1 MNPSA
6 GISEKSKRRNRRGTQ
21 TETPRRK
28 PKKAMKK
35 SYLIITAAA
44 LLAAAS
50 CQKSDTAPAAPETR
64 YNPVDIVLSAA
75 IEGADTKVSYTE
87 DANVLKSAWEKD
99 DQVSL
104 VAYDLGGKV
113 LSNDVF
119 TATTAGT
126 TTEFSGTYSNP
137 DGAVAVSVFYPA
149 LTEGNG
155 SDATPWQSKTKMAGT
170 SPLTGVLFNM
180 VKDKEYISVRNH
192 YQLQRGNADLSNV
205 KEAAVMQGV
214 VTDFAALKAGEA
226 KVTLKNICYVI
237 KISAKVPSSA
247 GTVKSVFFQAK
258 KADGSNVSFCF
269 SGWTTVNSFGTYYG
283 NPWDSI
289 GLGLGSDF
297 NGASSDGTG
306 ISPDSSGYITAYLVG
321 YTGRDQTLPAGATL
335 KVSFSSALSKSST
348 PLASDLTL
356 EPGKMYRINVDM
368 TK

>member
-1 MNPSA
+1 
-6 GISEKSKRRNRRGTQ
+6 
-21 TETPRRK
+21 
-28 PKKAMKK
+28 MKK
-35 SYLIITAAA
+35 SYLIVTAAA

-64 YNPVDIVLSAA
+64 YYPVDIVLSAA

-104 VAYDLGGKV
+104 VAYDSGGKV
-113 LSNDVF
+113 LSNDIF
-119 TATTAGT
+119 TATEAGASAK
-126 TTEFSGTYSNP
+126 FSGTYSDP
-137 DGAVAVSVFYPA
+137 AGAVAVSVFYPA
-149 LTEGNG
+149 LTEGDG
-155 SDATPWQSKTKMAGT
+155 SDKTPWQSKTKMAGT
-170 SPLTGVLFNM
+170 SPLTGVLFDM
-180 VKDKEYISVRNH
+180 VKGKEFIEVRDH

-247 GTVKSVFFQAK
+247 VTVKFVTLQAK
-258 KADGSNVSFCF
+258 QTDGNYAELGFG
-269 SGWTTVNSFGTYYG
+269 GWDRIKTFGTGYG
-283 NPWDSI
+283 NPARSI
-289 GLGLGSDF
+289 GLGLGSDLQ
-297 NGASSDGTG
+297 SSSTYGTG

-321 YTGRDQTLPAGATL
+321 YTGRPQTLPAGATL
-335 KVSFSSALSKSST
+335 EVSFIGSSALSKSST

>member
-1 MNPSA
+1 
-6 GISEKSKRRNRRGTQ
+6 
-21 TETPRRK
+21 
-28 PKKAMKK
+28 MKK

-87 DANVLKSAWEKD
+87 VANVLKSAWEAKD
-99 DQVSL
+99 KVSL

-113 LSNDVF
+113 LSNDIF
-119 TATTAGT
+119 TATEAGASAK
-126 TTEFSGTYSNP
+126 FSGTYSDP
-137 DGAVAVSVFYPA
+137 AGAVAVSVFYPA
-149 LTEGNG
+149 LTEGDG
-155 SDATPWQSKTKMAGT
+155 SATPWQSKTKMAGT

-180 VKDKEYISVRNH
+180 VKDKEYISVRNS

-205 KEAAVMQGV
+205 KDAAVMQGV
-214 VTDFAALKAGEA
+214 VTDIKALKKGEA

-237 KISAKVPSSA
+237 KISAKVPSA
-247 GTVKSVFFQAK
+247 VGTVKSVIFQAE

-269 SGWTTVNSFGTYYG
+269 SGWTKVNSFGTYYG

-289 GLGLGSDF
+289 GLGLGSDLQS
-297 NGASSDGTG
+297 GTPLGTG

-321 YTGRDQTLPAGATL
+321 YTGRVQTLPAGATL
-335 KVSFSSALSKSST
+335 KVYLNSSAFSKSST

>member
-1 MNPSA
+1 
-6 GISEKSKRRNRRGTQ
+6 
-21 TETPRRK
+21 
-28 PKKAMKK
+28 MKK

-87 DANVLKSAWEKD
+87 DANVLKSAWEAKD
-99 DQVSL
+99 KVSL
-104 VAYDLGGKV
+104 VAYDSGGKV
-113 LSNDVF
+113 LSNDIF
-119 TATTAGT
+119 TATEAGASAK
-126 TTEFSGTYSNP
+126 FSGTYSDP
-137 DGAVAVSVFYPA
+137 AGAVAVSVFYPA
-149 LTEGNG
+149 LTEGDG
-155 SDATPWQSKTKMAGT
+155 TDATPWQSKTKMAGT
-170 SPLTGVLFNM
+170 SPLKGVLFNM
-180 VKDKEYISVRNH
+180 VKGKEYISVRVH

-247 GTVKSVFFQAK
+247 GTVKSVIFQAE

-269 SGWTTVNSFGTYYG
+269 SGWTKVNSFGTYYG

-297 NGASSDGTG
+297 DGASSDGTG

-321 YTGRDQTLPAGATL
+321 YTGKAQTLPAGATL
-335 KVSFSSALSKSST
+335 EVSFSGSSSFSKSST

>member
-1 MNPSA
+1 
-6 GISEKSKRRNRRGTQ
+6 
-21 TETPRRK
+21 
-28 PKKAMKK
+28 MKK

-87 DANVLKSAWEKD
+87 VANVLKSAWEKD

-104 VAYDLGGKV
+104 VAYDSGGKV
-113 LSNDVF
+113 LSNDIF
-119 TATTAGT
+119 TATEAGASAK
-126 TTEFSGTYSNP
+126 FSGTYSNP
-137 DGAVAVSVFYPA
+137 ADADDVSVIYPA
-149 LTEGNG
+149 LTKGDG
-155 SDATPWQSKTKMAGT
+155 SDKTPWQSKTKMAGT
-170 SPLTGVLFNM
+170 SPVTGVLFNM
-180 VKDKEYISVRNH
+180 VKGKEFLEVRDH
-192 YQLQRGNADLSNV
+192 SQLQRGNADLSNV

-214 VTDFAALKAGEA
+214 ITDTDIAALKAGEA

-247 GTVKSVFFQAK
+247 GTVKLVRFQAK
-258 KADGSNVSFCF
+258 QTDGNYTELGFG
-269 SGWTTVNSFGTYYG
+269 GWTTVNSFGTGYG
-283 NPWDSI
+283 NPARSI
-289 GLGLGSDF
+289 GLGLGSDLQ
-297 NGASSDGTG
+297 SSSTYGTG

-321 YTGRDQTLPAGATL
+321 YTGKAQTLPAGATL
-335 KVSFSSALSKSST
+335 EVSFSGSSALSKSST

>member
-1 MNPSA
+1 
-6 GISEKSKRRNRRGTQ
+6 
-21 TETPRRK
+21 
-28 PKKAMKK
+28 MKK

-104 VAYDLGGKV
+104 VAYDSDGKV
-113 LSNDVF
+113 LSNNVF
-119 TATTAGT
+119 TATEAGASAK
-126 TTEFSGTYSNP
+126 FSGTYTGP
-137 DGAVAVSVFYPA
+137 AEAVAVSVFYPA
-149 LTEGNG
+149 LTEGDG
-155 SDATPWQSKTKMAGT
+155 SDKTPWQSKTKMAGT
-170 SPLTGVLFNM
+170 STLTGVLSNM
-180 VKDKEYISVRNH
+180 VKDKPYIEVRDY

-205 KEAAVMQGV
+205 KDAAVMQGV
-214 VTDFAALKAGEA
+214 VTDIDALKKGEA

-237 KISAKVPSSA
+237 KISAKVPSSV
-247 GTVKSVFFQAK
+247 GTVKSVIFQAE

-321 YTGRDQTLPAGATL
+321 YTGEAQTLPAGATL
-335 KVSFSSALSKSST
+335 EVSFSGSSALSKSST

>member
-1 MNPSA
+1 
-6 GISEKSKRRNRRGTQ
+6 
-21 TETPRRK
+21 
-28 PKKAMKK
+28 MKK

-87 DANVLKSAWEKD
+87 DANVLKSAWEKND
-99 DQVSL
+99 AISL
-104 VAYDLGGKV
+104 VALDASGKV
-113 LSNDVF
+113 LSNDIF
-119 TATTAGT
+119 TTSTAGT
-126 TTEFSGTYSNP
+126 TAKFSGTYSNP
-137 DGAVAVSVFYPA
+137 AGAVAVSVFYPA
-149 LTEGNG
+149 LTEGDG

-180 VKDKEYISVRNH
+180 VKDKKYISVRHH

-214 VTDFAALKAGEA
+214 ITDTDIAALKAGEA

-247 GTVKSVFFQAK
+247 GTVKLVRFQAK
-258 KADGSNVSFCF
+258 QTDGNYAELGFG
-269 SGWTTVNSFGTYYG
+269 GWDRIKTFGTGYG
-283 NPWDSI
+283 NPARSI
-289 GLGLGSDF
+289 GLGLGSDLQ
-297 NGASSDGTG
+297 SSSTYGTG

-321 YTGRDQTLPAGATL
+321 YTGKAQTLPAGATL
-335 KVSFSSALSKSST
+335 EVSFSGSSALSKSST

>member
-1 MNPSA
+1 
-6 GISEKSKRRNRRGTQ
+6 
-21 TETPRRK
+21 
-28 PKKAMKK
+28 MKK

-104 VAYDLGGKV
+104 VAYDSDGKV

-119 TATTAGT
+119 TATEAGASAK
-126 TTEFSGTYSNP
+126 FSGTYSDP
-137 DGAVAVSVFYPA
+137 TGAAAVSVFYPA

-155 SDATPWQSKTKMAGT
+155 SDATPWQSKRKMAGT

-180 VKDKEYISVRNH
+180 VKDKKTISVRNSS
-192 YQLQRGNADLSNV
+192 QLQRGNADLSNV

-214 VTDFAALKAGEA
+214 VTVTDIPALKAGEA
-226 KVTLKNICYVI
+226 KVTLKNICFVI

-247 GTVKSVFFQAK
+247 VTVKFVTLQAK
-258 KADGSNVSFCF
+258 KADGSDASFCF
-269 SGWTTVNSFGTYYG
+269 AGWTRVNSFGTYYG
-283 NPWDSI
+283 NPWDYI
-289 GLGLGSDF
+289 TLGLGSDF
-297 NGASSDGTG
+297 DGSTYGTG
-306 ISPDSSGYITAYLVG
+306 ISPDSSGYITAYLMG
-321 YTGRDQTLPAGATL
+321 YTGKAQTLPAGATL
-335 KVSFSSALSKSST
+335 EVSFSGSSALSKSST

>member
-1 MNPSA
+1 
-6 GISEKSKRRNRRGTQ
+6 
-21 TETPRRK
+21 
-28 PKKAMKK
+28 MKK

-87 DANVLKSAWEKD
+87 DANVLKSAWEAK

-104 VAYDLGGKV
+104 VAYDSGGKV
-113 LSNDVF
+113 LSNDIF
-119 TATTAGT
+119 TATETGASAK
-126 TTEFSGTYSNP
+126 FSGTYSDP
-137 DGAVAVSVFYPA
+137 AGAVAVSVFYPA
-149 LTEGNG
+149 LTEGDG
-155 SDATPWQSKTKMAGT
+155 SDKTPWQSKTKMAGT
-170 SPLTGVLFNM
+170 STQNGVLYNL
-180 VKDKEYISVRNH
+180 VKDKETIMIRTSS
-192 YQLQRGNADLSNV
+192 QLQRGNADLSNV

-214 VTDFAALKAGEA
+214 VTDIDALKAGEA

-247 GTVKSVFFQAK
+247 GTVKAVTFQAA
-258 KADGSNVSFCF
+258 KADGSGAFFCF
-269 SGWTTVNSFGTYYG
+269 AGWTRVDSFGIRYG
-283 NPWDSI
+283 NPWDYI
-289 GLGLGSDF
+289 TLGLGSDF
-297 NGASSDGTG
+297 DGSTYGTG

-321 YTGRDQTLPAGATL
+321 YTGKAQTLPAGTTL
-335 KVSFSSALSKSST
+335 EVRFSGRSALSKSST

>member
-1 MNPSA
+1 
-6 GISEKSKRRNRRGTQ
+6 
-21 TETPRRK
+21 
-28 PKKAMKK
+28 MKK

-64 YNPVDIVLSAA
+64 SNPVDIVLSAA
-75 IEGADTKVSYTE
+75 IDGADTKVSYTE

-104 VAYDLGGKV
+104 VAYDSDGKV

-119 TATTAGT
+119 TATEAGASAK
-126 TTEFSGTYSNP
+126 FSGTYSDP
-137 DGAVAVSVFYPA
+137 AGAVAVSVFYPA
-149 LTEGNG
+149 LTEGDG

-170 SPLTGVLFNM
+170 STMTGVLFDM
-180 VKDKEYISVRNH
+180 VKGKEFIEVRDH

-214 VTDFAALKAGEA
+214 ITDTDIAALKAGEA

-247 GTVKSVFFQAK
+247 GTVKLVRVQAK
-258 KADGSNVSFCF
+258 QTDGNYAELGFG
-269 SGWTTVNSFGTYYG
+269 GWDRIKTFGTGYG
-283 NPWDSI
+283 NPARSI
-289 GLGLGSDF
+289 GLGLGSDLQ
-297 NGASSDGTG
+297 SSSTYGTG

-321 YTGRDQTLPAGATL
+321 YTGKAQTLPAGATL
-335 KVSFSSALSKSST
+335 EVELTGSSATLSKSST
-348 PLASDLTL
+348 PLAGDLTL

>member
-1 MNPSA
+1 
-6 GISEKSKRRNRRGTQ
+6 
-21 TETPRRK
+21 
-28 PKKAMKK
+28 MKK

-104 VAYDLGGKV
+104 VAYDSDGKV
-113 LSNDVF
+113 LSNDIL
-119 TATTAGT
+119 TATEAGASAK
-126 TTEFSGTYSNP
+126 FSGTYSDP
-137 DGAVAVSVFYPA
+137 AGAVAVSVFYPA

-170 SPLTGVLFNM
+170 STLTGVLSNM
-180 VKDKEYISVRNH
+180 VKDKQFIEIRDY

-214 VTDFAALKAGEA
+214 VTDIKALKAGEA

-247 GTVKSVFFQAK
+247 GTVKLVTFQAK
-258 KADGSNVSFCF
+258 QTDGNYTRLGIT
-269 SGWTTVNSFGTYYG
+269 GWTTVDSFGISYG
-283 NPWDSI
+283 NAARSI
-289 GLGLGSDF
+289 GLGLGSDLQSGSPF
-297 NGASSDGTG
+297 GTG

-321 YTGRDQTLPAGATL
+321 YTGEALTLPASATL
-335 KVSFSSALSKSST
+335 EVELNNTLMKSST

>member
-1 MNPSA
+1 
-6 GISEKSKRRNRRGTQ
+6 
-21 TETPRRK
+21 
-28 PKKAMKK
+28 MKK

-104 VAYDLGGKV
+104 VAYDSDGKV
-113 LSNDVF
+113 LSNDIF

-126 TTEFSGTYSNP
+126 TAKFSGTYSDP
-137 DGAVAVSVFYPA
+137 AGAVAVSVLYPA
-149 LTEGNG
+149 LTEGDG

-170 SPLTGVLFNM
+170 STLTGVLFDM
-180 VKDKEYISVRNH
+180 VKGKKYISVRTA

-214 VTDFAALKAGEA
+214 VTGTDIAALKAGEA

-247 GTVKSVFFQAK
+247 GTVKSVYFSAE

-297 NGASSDGTG
+297 DGSTYGTG
-306 ISPDSSGYITAYLVG
+306 ISPDSSGYITAYLMG
-321 YTGRDQTLPAGATL
+321 YTGKAQTLPAGATL
-335 KVSFSSALSKSST
+335 EVSFSGSSSFSKSST

>member
-1 MNPSA
+1 
-6 GISEKSKRRNRRGTQ
+6 
-21 TETPRRK
+21 
-28 PKKAMKK
+28 MKK

-64 YNPVDIVLSAA
+64 SNPVDIVLSAA

-87 DANVLKSAWEKD
+87 DANVLKSAWEAKD
-99 DQVSL
+99 KVSL
-104 VAYDLGGKV
+104 VAYDSGGKV

-119 TATTAGT
+119 TATEAGASAK
-126 TTEFSGTYSNP
+126 FSGTYSNP
-137 DGAVAVSVFYPA
+137 AGAVAVSVFYPA

-170 SPLTGVLFNM
+170 SPLTGVLFDL
-180 VKDKEYISVRNH
+180 VKGKQYISVREH

-214 VTDFAALKAGEA
+214 ITDTDIAALKAGEA

-247 GTVKSVFFQAK
+247 GTVKLVRFQAK
-258 KADGSNVSFCF
+258 QTDGNYAELGFG
-269 SGWTTVNSFGTYYG
+269 GWDRIKTFGTGYG
-283 NPWDSI
+283 NPARSI
-289 GLGLGSDF
+289 GLGLGSDLQ
-297 NGASSDGTG
+297 SSSTYGTG

-321 YTGRDQTLPAGATL
+321 YTGKAQTIPAGTTL
-335 KVSFSSALSKSST
+335 EVKFSGSSALSKSST
-348 PLASDLTL
+348 PLAGDLTL

>member
-1 MNPSA
+1 
-6 GISEKSKRRNRRGTQ
+6 
-21 TETPRRK
+21 
-28 PKKAMKK
+28 MKK

-75 IEGADTKVSYTE
+75 IEGADTKVGITE
-87 DANVLKSAWEKD
+87 DANVLKLAWEKD
-99 DQVSL
+99 DKISL
-104 VAYDLGGKV
+104 IATDKNGNI
-113 LSNDVF
+113 LSNDIF
-119 TATTAGT
+119 TATEAGASAK
-126 TTEFSGTYSNP
+126 FSGTYSDP
-137 DGAVAVSVFYPA
+137 AGAVAVSVFYPA
-149 LTEGNG
+149 LTEGDG
-155 SDATPWQSKTKMAGT
+155 SDKTPWQSKTKMAGT
-170 SPLTGVLFNM
+170 SPVTGVLFNM
-180 VKDKEYISVRNH
+180 VKGKEFIEVRDH

-214 VTDFAALKAGEA
+214 VTDINALKKGEA

-247 GTVKSVFFQAK
+247 GTVKLVRFQAK
-258 KADGSNVSFCF
+258 QTDGNYAELGFG
-269 SGWTTVNSFGTYYG
+269 GWDRIKTFGTGYG
-283 NPWDSI
+283 NPARSI
-289 GLGLGSDF
+289 GLGLGSDLQ
-297 NGASSDGTG
+297 SSSTYGTG

-321 YTGRDQTLPAGATL
+321 YTGKAQTLPAGATL
-335 KVSFSSALSKSST
+335 EVSFSGSSALSKSST

>member
-1 MNPSA
+1 
-6 GISEKSKRRNRRGTQ
+6 
-21 TETPRRK
+21 
-28 PKKAMKK
+28 MKK

-87 DANVLKSAWEKD
+87 DANVLKSAWEKND
-99 DQVSL
+99 AISL
-104 VAYDLGGKV
+104 VALDASGKV
-113 LSNDVF
+113 LSNDIF
-119 TATTAGT
+119 TTSTAGT
-126 TTEFSGTYSNP
+126 TAKFSGTYSNP
-137 DGAVAVSVFYPA
+137 AGAVAVSVFYPA
-149 LTEGNG
+149 LTEGDG

-180 VKDKEYISVRNH
+180 VKDKKYISVRHH

-214 VTDFAALKAGEA
+214 ITDTDIAALKAGEA

-247 GTVKSVFFQAK
+247 GTVKSVFFQAE

-289 GLGLGSDF
+289 ELGLGSDF

-321 YTGRDQTLPAGATL
+321 YTGRVQTLPAGATL
-335 KVSFSSALSKSST
+335 KVYLNSSAFSKSST

>member
-1 MNPSA
+1 
-6 GISEKSKRRNRRGTQ
+6 
-21 TETPRRK
+21 
-28 PKKAMKK
+28 MKK

-104 VAYDLGGKV
+104 VAYDSGGNV
-113 LSNDVF
+113 LSNDIF

-126 TTEFSGTYSNP
+126 TAKFSGTYTGP
-137 DGAVAVSVFYPA
+137 AEAVAVSVLYPA
-149 LTEGNG
+149 LTEGDG
-155 SDATPWQSKTKMAGT
+155 SDTTPWQSKTKMAGT

-180 VKDKEYISVRNH
+180 VKGKKFISVRVH

-214 VTDFAALKAGEA
+214 ITDFAALNAGEA

-237 KISAKVPSSA
+237 KISAKVPSSV
-247 GTVKSVFFQAK
+247 GTVKSVFFQAE

-321 YTGRDQTLPAGATL
+321 YTGRVQTLPAGATL
-335 KVSFSSALSKSST
+335 KVYLNSSAFSKSST

>member
-1 MNPSA
+1 
-6 GISEKSKRRNRRGTQ
+6 
-21 TETPRRK
+21 
-28 PKKAMKK
+28 MKK

-87 DANVLKSAWEKD
+87 VANVLKSAWEKD

-104 VAYDLGGKV
+104 VAYDSDGKV
-113 LSNDVF
+113 LSNDIF

-126 TTEFSGTYSNP
+126 TAKFSGTYSDP
-137 DGAVAVSVFYPA
+137 AGAVAVSVFYPA

-180 VKDKEYISVRNH
+180 VKDKKTISVRNDS
-192 YQLQRGNADLSNV
+192 QLQRGNADLSNV

-214 VTDFAALKAGEA
+214 VTDIPALKAGEA
-226 KVTLKNICYVI
+226 KVTLKNICFVI

-247 GTVKSVFFQAK
+247 VTVKFVTLQAK
-258 KADGSNVSFCF
+258 KADGSDASFCF
-269 SGWTTVNSFGTYYG
+269 AGWTKVNSFGTYYG
-283 NPWDSI
+283 NPWNYI
-289 GLGLGSDF
+289 TLGLGSDF
-297 NGASSDGTG
+297 DGSTYGTG

-321 YTGRDQTLPAGATL
+321 YTGRVQTLPAGATL
-335 KVSFSSALSKSST
+335 KVYLNSSAFSKSST

>member
-1 MNPSA
+1 
-6 GISEKSKRRNRRGTQ
+6 
-21 TETPRRK
+21 
-28 PKKAMKK
+28 MKK

-64 YNPVDIVLSAA
+64 SNPVDIVLSAA

-104 VAYDLGGKV
+104 VAYDSDGKV

-119 TATTAGT
+119 TATEAGASAK
-126 TTEFSGTYSNP
+126 FSGTYSDP
-137 DGAVAVSVFYPA
+137 AGAEAVSVFYPA
-149 LTEGNG
+149 LTEGDG

-180 VKDKEYISVRNH
+180 VKGKEFIEVRDH

-214 VTDFAALKAGEA
+214 ITDTDIAALKAGEA

-247 GTVKSVFFQAK
+247 GTVKLVRFQAK
-258 KADGSNVSFCF
+258 QTDGNYAELGFG
-269 SGWTTVNSFGTYYG
+269 GWDRIKTFGTGYG
-283 NPWDSI
+283 NPARSI
-289 GLGLGSDF
+289 GLGLGSDLQ
-297 NGASSDGTG
+297 SSSTYGTG

-321 YTGRDQTLPAGATL
+321 YTGKAQTLPAGATL
-335 KVSFSSALSKSST
+335 EVELTGSSATLSKSST
-348 PLASDLTL
+348 PLAGDLTL

-368 TK
+368 TE

>member
-1 MNPSA
+1 
-6 GISEKSKRRNRRGTQ
+6 
-21 TETPRRK
+21 
-28 PKKAMKK
+28 MKK

-87 DANVLKSAWEKD
+87 DANVLKSAWEAKD
-99 DQVSL
+99 KVSL
-104 VAYDLGGKV
+104 VAYDSGGKV
-113 LSNDVF
+113 LSNDIF
-119 TATTAGT
+119 KATEAGASAK
-126 TTEFSGTYSNP
+126 FSGTYTGP
-137 DGAVAVSVFYPA
+137 AGAVAVSVFYPA
-149 LTEGNG
+149 LTEGDG
-155 SDATPWQSKTKMAGT
+155 SATPWQSKTKMAGT
-170 SPLTGVLFNM
+170 SPVTGVLFNM
-180 VKDKEYISVRNH
+180 VKGEEFIEVRDH

-214 VTDFAALKAGEA
+214 VTDINALKKGEA

-247 GTVKSVFFQAK
+247 GTVKLVRFQAK
-258 KADGSNVSFCF
+258 QTDGNYAELGFG
-269 SGWTTVNSFGTYYG
+269 GWDRIKTFGTGYG
-283 NPWDSI
+283 NPARSI
-289 GLGLGSDF
+289 GLGLGSDLQ
-297 NGASSDGTG
+297 SSSTYGTG

-321 YTGRDQTLPAGATL
+321 YTGKAQTLPAGATL
-335 KVSFSSALSKSST
+335 EVSFSGSSALSKSST
-348 PLASDLTL
+348 PLTSDLTL

>member
-1 MNPSA
+1 
-6 GISEKSKRRNRRGTQ
+6 
-21 TETPRRK
+21 
-28 PKKAMKK
+28 MKK

-50 CQKSDTAPAAPETR
+50 CQKSDTAPAAPETKS
-64 YNPVDIVLSAA
+64 NPVDIVLSAA

-87 DANVLKSAWEKD
+87 VANVLKSAWEKD

-104 VAYDLGGKV
+104 VAYDSGGKV

-119 TATTAGT
+119 TATEAGASAK
-126 TTEFSGTYSNP
+126 FSGTYSNP
-137 DGAVAVSVFYPA
+137 AGAVAVSVFYPA

-155 SDATPWQSKTKMAGT
+155 SDAIPWQSKTKMAGT
-170 SPLTGVLFNM
+170 SPLTGVLFKM
-180 VKDKEYISVRNH
+180 VKDKKYISVRTA

-205 KEAAVMQGV
+205 KDAAVMQGV
-214 VTDFAALKAGEA
+214 VTDIDALNKGEA

-247 GTVKSVFFQAK
+247 GTVKAVTLQAE

-283 NPWDSI
+283 NSWDSI
-289 GLGLGSDF
+289 GLGLGSDLQD
-297 NGASSDGTG
+297 ASTDGTG
-306 ISPDSSGYITAYLVG
+306 ISPDSSGYITAYLVA
-321 YTGRDQTLPAGATL
+321 YTGKDQTLPAGATL
-335 KVSFSSALSKSST
+335 EVELNNTLMKSST
-348 PLASDLTL
+348 PLAGDLTL

>member
-1 MNPSA
+1 
-6 GISEKSKRRNRRGTQ
+6 
-21 TETPRRK
+21 
-28 PKKAMKK
+28 MKK

-87 DANVLKSAWEKD
+87 DANVLKSAWEAKD
-99 DQVSL
+99 KVSL
-104 VAYDLGGKV
+104 VASDSGGKV
-113 LSNDVF
+113 LSNDIV
-119 TATTAGT
+119 TAPEAGASAK
-126 TTEFSGTYSNP
+126 FSGTYSDP
-137 DGAVAVSVFYPA
+137 AGAVAVSVFYPA
-149 LTEGNG
+149 LTEGDG
-155 SDATPWQSKTKMAGT
+155 TDATPWQSKTKMAGT
-170 SPLTGVLFNM
+170 SPLKGVLFNM
-180 VKDKEYISVRNH
+180 VKGKEYISVRVH

-321 YTGRDQTLPAGATL
+321 YTGKAQTLPAGATL
-335 KVSFSSALSKSST
+335 EVSFSGSSSFSKSST

>member
-1 MNPSA
+1 
-6 GISEKSKRRNRRGTQ
+6 
-21 TETPRRK
+21 
-28 PKKAMKK
+28 MKK

-64 YNPVDIVLSAA
+64 SNPVDIVLSAA

-87 DANVLKSAWEKD
+87 VANVLKSAWEKD

-104 VAYDLGGKV
+104 VAYDSGDKV
-113 LSNDVF
+113 LSNDIF
-119 TATTAGT
+119 TATEAGASAK
-126 TTEFSGTYSNP
+126 FSGTFSAP
-137 DGAVAVSVFYPA
+137 AGAVAVSVFYPA
-149 LTEGNG
+149 LTEGDG
-155 SDATPWQSKTKMAGT
+155 TDATPWQSKTKMAGT
-170 SPLTGVLFNM
+170 SPLTGVLFKM
-180 VKDKEYISVRNH
+180 VKGKEYISVRNG

-205 KEAAVMQGV
+205 KDAAVMQGV
-214 VTDFAALKAGEA
+214 VTDIEALKKGEA

-237 KISAKVPSSA
+237 KISAKVPSSV
-247 GTVKSVFFQAK
+247 GTVKSVIFRAE

-269 SGWTTVNSFGTYYG
+269 GGWTQVNSFGTSYG

-289 GLGLGSDF
+289 GLGLGSDLQSGSPF
-297 NGASSDGTG
+297 GTG
-306 ISPDSSGYITAYLVG
+306 ITPDSSGYIAAYLVG
-321 YTGRDQTLPAGATL
+321 YTGKDQTLPAGATL
-335 KVSFSSALSKSST
+335 KVYLNSSAFSKSST

>member
-1 MNPSA
+1 
-6 GISEKSKRRNRRGTQ
+6 
-21 TETPRRK
+21 
-28 PKKAMKK
+28 MKK

-104 VAYDLGGKV
+104 VAYDSGGKV
-113 LSNDVF
+113 LSNNVF
-119 TATTAGT
+119 TATEAGASAK
-126 TTEFSGTYSNP
+126 FSGTYTGP
-137 DGAVAVSVFYPA
+137 AGAVAVSVFYPA
-149 LTEGNG
+149 LTEGDG
-155 SDATPWQSKTKMAGT
+155 SDKTPWQSKTKMAGT

-180 VKDKEYISVRNH
+180 VKDQEFIEVRDH

-214 VTDFAALKAGEA
+214 ITDIAALKAGEA

-321 YTGRDQTLPAGATL
+321 YTGRVQTLPAGATL
-335 KVSFSSALSKSST
+335 EVSFIGSSALSKSST

>member
-1 MNPSA
+1 
-6 GISEKSKRRNRRGTQ
+6 
-21 TETPRRK
+21 
-28 PKKAMKK
+28 MKK

-99 DQVSL
+99 DAISL
-104 VAYDLGGKV
+104 VAIDASGNV
-113 LSNDVF
+113 LSNDIF
-119 TATTAGT
+119 TTSTAGT
-126 TTEFSGTYSNP
+126 TTKFSGTYTGP
-137 DGAVAVSVFYPA
+137 AGAVAVSVFYPA
-149 LTEGNG
+149 LTEGDG
-155 SDATPWQSKTKMAGT
+155 SATPWQSKTKMAGT

-180 VKDKEYISVRNH
+180 VKGEEFIEVRDH

-214 VTDFAALKAGEA
+214 VTDIDALKKGEA

-247 GTVKSVFFQAK
+247 GTVKLVYFQAK
-258 KADGSNVSFCF
+258 KAGGSNVYFCF
-269 SGWTTVNSFGTYYG
+269 SDWTTVKSFGTSYG
-283 NPWDSI
+283 NPWYII
-289 GLGLGSDF
+289 GLGLGSDLQS
-297 NGASSDGTG
+297 GSPLGTG

-321 YTGRDQTLPAGATL
+321 YTGKAQTLPAGATL
-335 KVSFSSALSKSST
+335 EVELTGSSATLSKSST

>member
-1 MNPSA
+1 
-6 GISEKSKRRNRRGTQ
+6 
-21 TETPRRK
+21 
-28 PKKAMKK
+28 MKK
-35 SYLIITAAA
+35 SFLIITAAA

-64 YNPVDIVLSAA
+64 SNPVDIVLSAA

-87 DANVLKSAWEKD
+87 DANVLKSAWEAKD
-99 DQVSL
+99 KVSL
-104 VAYDLGGKV
+104 VAYDSDGNV
-113 LSNDVF
+113 LSNDIF
-119 TATTAGT
+119 TTSTAGT
-126 TTEFSGTYSNP
+126 TTKFSGTYSDP
-137 DGAVAVSVFYPA
+137 AGAVAVSVFYPA
-149 LTEGNG
+149 LTEGDG
-155 SDATPWQSKTKMAGT
+155 SDKTPWQSKTKMAGT
-170 SPLTGVLFNM
+170 SPVTGVLFNM
-180 VKDKEYISVRNH
+180 VKDKKYISVRNS

-205 KEAAVMQGV
+205 KDAAVMQGV
-214 VTDFAALKAGEA
+214 VNDIEALKKGEA

-237 KISAKVPSSA
+237 KISAKVPSSV
-247 GTVKSVFFQAK
+247 GTVKSVIFQAE

-269 SGWTTVNSFGTYYG
+269 GGWTTVKSFGTSYG

-321 YTGRDQTLPAGATL
+321 YTGKALTLPAGATL
-335 KVSFSSALSKSST
+335 EVELNDTLMKSST

-368 TK
+368 T